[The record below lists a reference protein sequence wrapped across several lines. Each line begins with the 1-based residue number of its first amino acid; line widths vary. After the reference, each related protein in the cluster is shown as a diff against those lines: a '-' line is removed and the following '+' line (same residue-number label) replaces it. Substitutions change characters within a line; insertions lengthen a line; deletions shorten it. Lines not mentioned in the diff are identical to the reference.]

1 MNNNTS
7 DQLAQYLA
15 DLAINEPQMLPEVVL
30 TLILSRLVAE
40 VTSRLA
46 NGMVAQLVSLEDKL
60 PE

>member
-1 MNNNTS
+1 MDNDAGNR
-7 DQLAQYLA
+7 LAQYLA